1 MLIHQWNLLYSERK
15 KVILTERDQSLVE
28 LILDPGFRIIEE
40 YLSQI
45 DSQYQVNLT
54 QIFANYLEIRVK
66 F

>member
-1 MLIHQWNLLYSERK
+1 M
-15 KVILTERDQSLVE
+15 E

-54 QIFANYLEIRVK
+54 QIFANYLEFRVK